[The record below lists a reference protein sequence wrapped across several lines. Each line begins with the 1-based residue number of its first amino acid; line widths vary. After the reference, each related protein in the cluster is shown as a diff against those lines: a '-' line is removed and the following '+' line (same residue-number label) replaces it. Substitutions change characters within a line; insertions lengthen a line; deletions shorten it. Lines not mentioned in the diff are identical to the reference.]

1 MTTISSTGLPSAE
14 AISPRR
20 TTIAGKGESDPGKPG
35 AMTAG
40 EAADVARP
48 SADKGAA
55 GSEAGPASRVTLTA
69 ESVSFT
75 PKPRAMTAEEKAE
88 VGRVMASAAAVMAA
102 AKTQRLEIEKS
113 NLAENNTANLPNISM
128 LSLQDA
134 KMMVDVTQEMIESD
148 RYKDIIVNG
157 HNGDQQISDFGTY
170 KAALVDYINNYPTDA
185 SKPAGGGATIPT
197 QASTTAAA
205 TYRQMQALLDKGGSE
220 G

>member
-1 MTTISSTGLPSAE
+1 MTTISSNGLSSAE
-14 AISPRR
+14 AISSRR
-20 TTIAGKGESDPGKPG
+20 TTIAGKSELDPGKPK

-40 EAADVARP
+40 EAADVARS
-48 SADKGAA
+48 SAGKGDA

-69 ESVSFT
+69 ESGSFT
-75 PKPRAMTAEEKAE
+75 PKLKPMTAEEKAE

-102 AKTQRLEIEKS
+102 AETQRLEIEKS
-113 NLAENNTANLPNISM
+113 NLAENNTANLPNIST

-148 RYKDIIVNG
+148 RYKGIIVNG

-170 KAALVDYINNYPTDA
+170 KAALVDYINNYQTDA
-185 SKPAGGGATIPT
+185 SKPGGATVSS

-205 TYRQMQALLDKGGSE
+205 TYRQMQALIGKGGSE

>member
-1 MTTISSTGLPSAE
+1 MTTISRNSISSAE

-20 TTIAGKGESDPGKPG
+20 TAVTGTSESYLGKPR
-35 AMTAG
+35 A
-40 EAADVARP
+40 
-48 SADKGAA
+48 
-55 GSEAGPASRVTLTA
+55 LTA
-69 ESVSFT
+69 EETAVVAQLTAGKSKPAAEAGAPPPVAT
-75 PKPRAMTAEEKAE
+75 PAKSESYLGKPRAMTADEKAE
-88 VGRVMASAAAVMAA
+88 VGRIMANSAAVNAA
-102 AKTQRLEIEKS
+102 SEKQRLEMEKTMW
-113 NLAENNTANLPNISM
+113 AENNRTDLPNIAS
-128 LSLQDA
+128 LSLADA

-148 RYKDIIVNG
+148 RYKGIIVNG

-205 TYRQMQALLDKGGSE
+205 KYRQMQVLIDKDGSE